1 MLNKLDSHSSLPT
14 IQEIATNF
22 RLIGWMNF
30 GLQLGLLVVSGL
42 IVLFAIADPNFNL
55 KAQDPMSWFGLFC
68 AVVGLLLLGVS
79 LYWDWKYTRI
89 GKELQSDIPA
99 LHPKKADVIRLLWRG
114 LTLNA
119 VGMILT
125 LFGVEAIVGGLV
137 ARSLTQVE
145 GLAIY
150 NASQLIEPLDMF
162 VVQANINTI
171 LAQFVGIISS
181 AWLISRISYHH
192 H

>member
-1 MLNKLDSHSSLPT
+1 M
-14 IQEIATNF
+14 
-22 RLIGWMNF
+22 
-30 GLQLGLLVVSGL
+30 
-42 IVLFAIADPNFNL
+42 
-55 KAQDPMSWFGLFC
+55 
-68 AVVGLLLLGVS
+68 
-79 LYWDWKYTRI
+79 
-89 GKELQSDIPA
+89 
-99 LHPKKADVIRLLWRG
+99 
-114 LTLNA
+114 TLNG

-125 LFGVEAIVGGLV
+125 FFGVEAIIGTLV

-181 AWLISRISYHH
+181 AWLISRISYDHH
-192 H
+192 